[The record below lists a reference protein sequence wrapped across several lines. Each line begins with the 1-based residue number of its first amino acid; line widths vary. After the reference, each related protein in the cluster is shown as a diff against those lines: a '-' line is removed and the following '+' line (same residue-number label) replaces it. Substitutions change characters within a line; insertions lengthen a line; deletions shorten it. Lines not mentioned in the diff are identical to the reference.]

1 MSVTD
6 KLKTIFICQNCGSS
20 FPKWMGKCPDC
31 GSWNSLVEEK
41 VSKKKEKMY
50 EKGEVAAPVPLSHVR
65 FGQEDRIK
73 TGIGELDRVLG
84 GGIVRDSVVLV
95 GGDPGIGKSTLLLQT
110 TQKVAESSGRV
121 LYITGEESL
130 KQVKLRAQRMGI
142 DSDRI
147 DILTETNLDSILETL
162 EQNPPVMAVVDSIQT
177 TFSPDLESAP
187 GSISQIR
194 ECAAKLINFAKGK
207 GFAVFLVGHVTK
219 DGSLAGPRVLEHMVD
234 TVLYFE
240 GEKNYAYRILRS
252 VKNRFGSSN
261 EIGVFQMEEKGLME
275 VSNPSELFLSEMGEG
290 TSGSVVVCSLEGTR
304 PLLVELQALVTP
316 TVYGMPQRV
325 CSGIDY
331 KRLSLLLA
339 ILEKRENIRV
349 SSTDVFINVAGGV
362 WIDEPAIDLGIVT
375 AVVSNFKNI
384 PVKKDTLIMGEVG
397 LGGEVRGISQVERR
411 IKEGEKLGFKRCVIP
426 ESNFRNLKENFKI
439 QITGVTNLRE
449 ALAALLKKDSRI
461 QGVKDSSGKS

>member
-1 MSVTD
+1 MAGVD

-41 VSKKKEKMY
+41 VSRKKEKLY
-50 EKGEVAAPVPLSHVR
+50 ERGEIAAPVPLNQVR
-65 FGQEDRIK
+65 SGEEDRIK

-110 TQKVAESSGRV
+110 TQRVAESSGRV

-177 TFSPDLESAP
+177 TFSADLESAP

-207 GFAVFLVGHVTK
+207 GIAVFLVGHVTK

-252 VKNRFGSSN
+252 AKNRFGSSN
-261 EIGVFQMEEKGLME
+261 EIGVFQMEEKGLAE
-275 VSNPSELFLSEMGEG
+275 VNNPSELFLSEMGEG

-339 ILEKRENIRV
+339 ILEKRENLRV

-411 IKEGEKLGFKRCVIP
+411 IKEGEKLGFKRCIIP
-426 ESNFRNLKENFKI
+426 ESNFRNLKESFKI
-439 QITGVTNLRE
+439 EVSGVRNLKE
-449 ALAALLKKDSRI
+449 ALSTLLKKA
-461 QGVKDSSGKS
+461 SSK

>member
-1 MSVTD
+1 MSATD

-41 VSKKKEKMY
+41 VSKKREKSY
-50 EKGEVAAPVPLSHVR
+50 ERGEIAAPVPLNQVR
-65 FGQEDRIK
+65 SGEEDRIK

-84 GGIVRDSVVLV
+84 GVIGRDSVVLV

-110 TQKVAESSGRV
+110 THKVAESSGRV

-162 EQNPPVMAVVDSIQT
+162 GQNPPVMAVVDSIQT
-177 TFSPDLESAP
+177 TYSLNLESAP

-207 GFAVFLVGHVTK
+207 GIAVFLVGHVTK

-261 EIGVFQMEEKGLME
+261 EIGVFQMEEKGLVE
-275 VSNPSELFLSEMGEG
+275 VSNPSELFLSEIGENV
-290 TSGSVVVCSLEGTR
+290 SGSVVVCSLEGTR

-339 ILEKRENIRV
+339 ILEKRENLRV
-349 SSTDVFINVAGGV
+349 SSTDVFVNVAGGV

-426 ESNFRNLKENFKI
+426 ENNFRNLKENFKI
-439 QITGVTNLRE
+439 EVSGVRNLKE
-449 ALAALLKKDSRI
+449 ALSTLLKKA
-461 QGVKDSSGKS
+461 SGK

>member
-1 MSVTD
+1 MSATD

-41 VSKKKEKMY
+41 VSKKREKSY
-50 EKGEVAAPVPLSHVR
+50 ERGEIAAPVPLNQVR
-65 FGQEDRIK
+65 SGEEDRIK

-130 KQVKLRAQRMGI
+130 KQVKLRAQRMGV

-162 EQNPPVMAVVDSIQT
+162 GQNPPVMAVVDSIQT
-177 TFSPDLESAP
+177 TYSLNLESAP

-194 ECAAKLINFAKGK
+194 ECASKLINFAKGK
-207 GFAVFLVGHVTK
+207 GVAVFLVGHVTK

-261 EIGVFQMEEKGLME
+261 EIGVFQMEEKGLVE
-275 VSNPSELFLSEMGEG
+275 VSNPSELFLSEMGENV
-290 TSGSVVVCSLEGTR
+290 SGSVVVCSLEGTR

-339 ILEKRENIRV
+339 ILEKRENLRV

-411 IKEGEKLGFKRCVIP
+411 IKEG
-426 ESNFRNLKENFKI
+426 
-439 QITGVTNLRE
+439 
-449 ALAALLKKDSRI
+449 
-461 QGVKDSSGKS
+461 

>member
-1 MSVTD
+1 MVSAD
-6 KLKTIFICQNCGSS
+6 KLKTVFICQSCGSS

-41 VSKKKEKMY
+41 VSRKKEKRL
-50 EKGEVAAPVPLSHVR
+50 ERNEIRTPSLPLSQVK
-65 FGQEDRIK
+65 FGEEDRIK

-84 GGIVRDSVVLV
+84 GGIVKDSVVLV

-110 TQKVAESSGRV
+110 SQKVAESLGRV
-121 LYITGEESL
+121 LYITGEESI
-130 KQVKLRAQRMGI
+130 KQVKLRALRMGI
-142 DSDRI
+142 NSDKI
-147 DILTETNLDSILETL
+147 EILTETDLDAIIETL
-162 EQNPPVMAVVDSIQT
+162 ENNPPSMAVVDSIQT
-177 TFSPDLESAP
+177 TYSSDLESAP

-194 ECAAKLINFAKGK
+194 ECASKLINFAKGK
-207 GFAVFLVGHVTK
+207 GIAVFLVGHVTK

-261 EIGVFQMEEKGLME
+261 EIGVFQMEEKGLLE
-275 VSNPSELFLSEMGEG
+275 VNNPSELFLSEMEEDI
-290 TSGSVVVCSLEGTR
+290 SGSVVVCSLEGTR
-304 PLLVELQALVTP
+304 PLLVELQALVSP

-339 ILEKRENIRV
+339 ILEKRENVRV

-362 WIDEPAIDLGIVT
+362 WIDEPAIDLGVIA

-384 PVKKDTLIMGEVG
+384 PVRKEFLIMGEVG
-397 LGGEVRGISQVERR
+397 LGGEVRSINQIERR
-411 IKEGEKLGFKRCVIP
+411 IKEGEKLGFKSCVIP
-426 ESNFRNLKENFKI
+426 DGNLRNLKNKFKI
-439 QITGVTNLRE
+439 EISGVKSIKE
-449 ALAALLKKDSRI
+449 ALAVLFKKQVAGSR
-461 QGVKDSSGKS
+461 

>member
-1 MSVTD
+1 MVSSD

-41 VSKKKEKMY
+41 VSRKKEKLY
-50 EKGEVAAPVPLSHVR
+50 ERGEIAAPVPLNQVR
-65 FGQEDRIK
+65 SGEEDRIK

-110 TQKVAESSGRV
+110 TQRVAESSGRV

-142 DSDRI
+142 DSERI

-162 EQNPPVMAVVDSIQT
+162 EHNPPVMAVVDSIQT
-177 TFSPDLESAP
+177 TFSSDLESAP

-207 GFAVFLVGHVTK
+207 GIAVFLVGHVTK

-261 EIGVFQMEEKGLME
+261 EIGVFQMEEKGLVE
-275 VSNPSELFLSEMGEG
+275 VNNPSELFLSEMGEG

-339 ILEKRENIRV
+339 ILEKRENLRV

-397 LGGEVRGISQVERR
+397 LGGEVRGINQVERR

-439 QITGVTNLRE
+439 EISGVRNLKE
-449 ALAALLKKDSRI
+449 ALSTLLKKA
-461 QGVKDSSGKS
+461 SSK

>member
-1 MSVTD
+1 MSATD

-41 VSKKKEKMY
+41 VSKKREKSY
-50 EKGEVAAPVPLSHVR
+50 EKGEIAAPVPLNQVR
-65 FGQEDRIK
+65 SGEEDRIK

-84 GGIVRDSVVLV
+84 GGVVRDSVVLV

-162 EQNPPVMAVVDSIQT
+162 GQNPPVMAVVDSIQT
-177 TFSPDLESAP
+177 TYSLNLESAP

-194 ECAAKLINFAKGK
+194 ECASKLINFAKGK
-207 GFAVFLVGHVTK
+207 GVAVFLVGHVTK

-261 EIGVFQMEEKGLME
+261 EIGVFQMEEKGLVE

-339 ILEKRENIRV
+339 ILEKRENLRV
-349 SSTDVFINVAGGV
+349 SSTDVFVNVAGGV

-411 IKEGEKLGFKRCVIP
+411 IKEGEKLGFKRCIIP

-439 QITGVTNLRE
+439 EVSGVRNLKE
-449 ALAALLKKDSRI
+449 ALSILLKKS
-461 QGVKDSSGKS
+461 K